1 MTKNV
6 SPLRRYSI
14 PKFVF
19 TKQKSYQIC
28 EAKADK
34 TERRIDKSDTV
45 EDFLNTTLQTENQQ
59 MYRTQPHQP
68 MGSIQYLQN
77 PQPNKSKGHILFKYS
92 RHMYQDR
99 PYTKQTSTDIEELKS

>member
-45 EDFLNTTLQTENQQ
+45 EDFLNTTL
-59 MYRTQPHQP
+59 
-68 MGSIQYLQN
+68 
-77 PQPNKSKGHILFKYS
+77 
-92 RHMYQDR
+92 
-99 PYTKQTSTDIEELKS
+99 